1 MIHVYT
7 CMYTVRPLMSILVFS
22 RKLLVYSV
30 FFFPFFH
37 FFFELVIKG
46 SSDNPL
52 SHATHMFTAVRYMY
66 MYMKMLV

>member
-30 FFFPFFH
+30 FFSFFS
-37 FFFELVIKG
+37 FLFELVIKG